1 MYKGI
6 FWFSDLTFP
15 PQPDLPLVPGINHG
29 MKRSVSGG
37 SRVLWEQCWKGL
49 IGARAHGAFTSR
61 APKGIL
67 NHLGTPRDS
76 EAPSHPGNWGRAL
89 SALPAGVPRGTE
101 PAEMT
106 EIICCSQTSP
116 RDQPW
121 AVILVHIWKEVGLE
135 LCKGVAVKSSQ
146 CQFCWGSDSDN
157 KLGAVQGEN
166 FWGFK
171 WIHHLLMFLC

>member
-15 PQPDLPLVPGINHG
+15 PKPDLPLVPGINHG

-67 NHLGTPRDS
+67 NQLGTPR
-76 EAPSHPGNWGRAL
+76 L
-89 SALPAGVPRGTE
+89 RGTFTPRE
-101 PAEMT
+101 LRKG
-106 EIICCSQTSP
+106 IVSSP
-116 RDQPW
+116 
-121 AVILVHIWKEVGLE
+121 
-135 LCKGVAVKSSQ
+135 
-146 CQFCWGSDSDN
+146 CWGTPRHRTGRNDWNHLLLSDLTQGPALGSDPGAHLEGGW
-157 KLGAVQGEN
+157 LGAVQGHCCKIQPVPVLLGL
-166 FWGFK
+166 GFR
-171 WIHHLLMFLC
+171 